1 MPKSA
6 RRKTKDHRV
15 MNAAQCNP
23 TTTEIP
29 QLTELQKGF
38 EAQLTAA
45 SLLGEAITT
54 VDETTQAARYEK
66 ISAWLKQMLPA
77 SPAPPATTTA
87 ITELAK
93 TTLRDLKTAEDKAK
107 ESKDALT
114 GVRSALQEM
123 IAQFEK
129 QHCAD
134 AIQVYSKSL
143 AEIRQGEVQKRE
155 IEQKIAE
162 LQECCAHQEAADE

>member
-6 RRKTKDHRV
+6 RRKTKNNRV

-23 TTTEIP
+23 TTEIP
-29 QLTELQKGF
+29 QLTEVQKGF

-45 SLLGEAITT
+45 SLLEEAITT

-66 ISAWLKQMLPA
+66 ISALLKQILPA
-77 SPAPPATTTA
+77 PPAPPATTTA
-87 ITELAK
+87 ITDLAK
-93 TTLRDLKTAEDKAK
+93 ATCRDLKTAEDKAK
-107 ESKDALT
+107 ESKDALAC
-114 GVRSALQEM
+114 VLASLHEM

-143 AEIRQGEVQKRE
+143 AEIHQGEIRKGE
-155 IEQKIAE
+155 IEKKIAE
-162 LQECCAHQEAADE
+162 LQECCAHQEATAE